1 MAGRENVMNY
11 SFNVADD
18 REAEM
23 NAFLENYARAEE
35 PMMNFS
41 SKRTRSREFE
51 DMRDMIVL
59 VGGVLSAVIGLIGVL
74 NFINS
79 MLTGIITRRRE
90 FAMLQSIGM
99 TGRQL
104 RQMLTIEGLCYAG
117 LATAISL
124 VAGSALSLLIG
135 RGLLGQLWFFSYRFT
150 LLPLAAVAPLLF
162 AIGAVAPRAMLRS
175 VERQSVVERL
185 RE

>member
-79 MLTGIITRRRE
+79 MLTSIITRRRE

-135 RGLLGQLWFFSYRFT
+135 RGLLGQLWFFSY
-150 LLPLAAVAPLLF
+150 
-162 AIGAVAPRAMLRS
+162 
-175 VERQSVVERL
+175 
-185 RE
+185 